1 MDNILY
7 IDGDFNNISWV
18 IQTGESTA
26 SQKREH
32 TEIYKNKITTI
43 QSKYVALHVA
53 LFWGIGTFTIKN
65 NDEIKIKLDEK
76 IMYEQ
81 LKVNSVIQDEFIKN
95 RMQFISSFIKQRK
108 LKVEFQI
115 IDSKYNISKQLLKKE
130 IKTDNG

>member
-1 MDNILY
+1 M
-7 IDGDFNNISWV
+7 DGDFSNISWV
-18 IQTGESTA
+18 IQTGKSTS

-32 TEIYKNKITTI
+32 IEIYKNKITAI

-53 LFWGIGTFTIKN
+53 LFWGIGTFVIKN
-65 NDEIKIKLDEK
+65 SDEIKIKIDEK

-95 RMQFISSFIKQRK
+95 RMQFINSFIKQRK

-115 IDSKYNISKQLLKKE
+115 IDSKNNIAKQLLKKE

>member
-1 MDNILY
+1 M
-7 IDGDFNNISWV
+7 DGDFNNISWV
-18 IQTGESTA
+18 IQTGKSTA

-32 TEIYKNKITTI
+32 TEIYKNKITAI

-53 LFWGIGTFTIKN
+53 LFWGIGTFVIKN
-65 NDEIKIKLDEK
+65 SDEIKIKIDEK

-95 RMQFISSFIKQRK
+95 RMQFINSFIKQRK

-115 IDSKYNISKQLLKKE
+115 IDSKNNIAKQLLKKE
-130 IKTDNG
+130 IKTDNE

>member
-1 MDNILY
+1 M
-7 IDGDFNNISWV
+7 DGDFSNISWV
-18 IQTGESTA
+18 IQTGKSTY

-32 TEIYKNKITTI
+32 TGIYKNKITTI

-53 LFWGIGTFTIKN
+53 LFWGIGTFVIKN
-65 NDEIKIKLDEK
+65 NDEIKIKIDEK

-95 RMQFISSFIKQRK
+95 RMQIINSFIKQRK

-115 IDSKYNISKQLLKKE
+115 IDSKNNIAKQLLKKE

>member
-1 MDNILY
+1 M
-7 IDGDFNNISWV
+7 DGDLNNISWV
-18 IQTGESTA
+18 IQTEESMN

-32 TEIYKNKITTI
+32 TEIYKNKITKI

-53 LFWGIGTFTIKN
+53 LFWGIGTFIIKN
-65 NDEIKIKLDEK
+65 SDVIKIKLDEK

-81 LKVNSVIQDEFIKN
+81 LKINSVIQDEFIKN
-95 RMQFISSFIKQRK
+95 RIQFISSFIKQRK

-115 IDSKYNISKQLLKKE
+115 IDSKNNIAKQLLKKE

>member
-1 MDNILY
+1 M
-7 IDGDFNNISWV
+7 
-18 IQTGESTA
+18 
-26 SQKREH
+26 
-32 TEIYKNKITTI
+32 
-43 QSKYVALHVA
+43 ALHVA

>member
-1 MDNILY
+1 M
-7 IDGDFNNISWV
+7 DGDFNNISWV
-18 IQTGESTA
+18 IQTDESIN

-32 TEIYKNKITTI
+32 TGIYRNKITKI

-53 LFWGIGTFTIKN
+53 LFWGIGTFIIKN

-81 LKVNSVIQDEFIKN
+81 LKINSVIQDEFIKN
-95 RMQFISSFIKQRK
+95 RIQFISSFIKQRK

-115 IDSKYNISKQLLKKE
+115 IDSKNNIAKQLLKKE

>member
-1 MDNILY
+1 M
-7 IDGDFNNISWV
+7 DGDFSNISWV
-18 IQTGESTA
+18 IQTGKSTS

-32 TEIYKNKITTI
+32 IEIYKNKITTI

-53 LFWGIGTFTIKN
+53 LFWGIGTFVIKN
-65 NDEIKIKLDEK
+65 NDEIKIKIDEK

-95 RMQFISSFIKQRK
+95 RMQFINSFIKQRK

-115 IDSKYNISKQLLKKE
+115 IDSKNNIAKQLLKKE
-130 IKTDNG
+130 IKTDNE